1 MTDKPLHT
9 ALRFYEKGW
18 AIAMPLLR
26 LSSRLRD
33 GFAQRKLETSLPHA
47 DIWIQAASGG
57 EAYLAWTLLERLE
70 PVGPLRVLV
79 TTNTR
84 QGLDII
90 GKASAALARANPA
103 LTLFP
108 AWFPFDRPSIMAAA
122 VSRVNPKLAVLL
134 ESELWPGFMH
144 ALKSRKCPVLIIN
157 GRMTKK
163 SMSAYRRFPGTC
175 KALRPDRILAI
186 SRKDAQRFETVFGQG
201 ATAVMHNIKFDSLA
215 VDGSD
220 EKNKNPA
227 GFMAHL
233 IPTGARFLVL
243 GSIRQEEE
251 TNIAQIIQKINRARP
266 DVITGLFP
274 RHLERVAHWKK
285 ALSGLGLSWHLR
297 SGIEKPVRSGDII
310 LWDVFGELA
319 GAYAAADAVFVG
331 GSLAPL
337 GGQNFLEP
345 LACGTVPVIGFSYEN
360 FSWVGEEIFRR
371 GLVIKT
377 RNSKEA
383 AEAMIRQLD
392 NPVPRRETAAKAKK
406 FIAARQGGARKA
418 CEVIEK
424 TLGDEKNAA

>member
-9 ALRFYEKGW
+9 AFQVYEKGW
-18 AIAMPLLR
+18 ALAMPLLR
-26 LSSRLRD
+26 LSRRLQD
-33 GFAQRKLETSLPHA
+33 GFAHRKLETSLPYA
-47 DIWIQAASGG
+47 DLWIQAASGG
-57 EAYLAWTLLERLE
+57 EAYLAWTLLEHLRTTA
-70 PVGPLRVLV
+70 PLRVLV

-84 QGLDII
+84 QGMDII
-90 GKASAALARANPA
+90 GKAAAALARINPA

-108 AWFPFDRPSIMAAA
+108 AWFPFDRPSTMAAA
-122 VSRVNPKLAVLL
+122 VSQVNPKLAVLL
-134 ESELWPGFMH
+134 ESEMWPGFMH

-186 SRKDAQRFETVFGQG
+186 SREDAHRFETVFGQG
-201 ATAVMHNIKFDSLA
+201 TAGVMNNIKFDSLA
-215 VDGSD
+215 VDLSD
-220 EKNKNPA
+220 KNCENPT

-233 IPTGARFLVL
+233 IPAGARFLVL
-243 GSIRQEEE
+243 GSIRREEE
-251 TNIAQIIQKINRARP
+251 ANIAQIIQKTNRARP

-274 RHLERVAHWKK
+274 RHLERVEHWKK
-285 ALSGLGLSWHLR
+285 ALSGLGLRWRLR
-297 SGIEKPVRSGDII
+297 SGIEKPVQGGDII

-345 LACGTVPVIGFSYEN
+345 LACGTVPVIGPSHEN
-360 FSWVGEEIFRR
+360 FSWVGEEIFRS

-377 RNSKEA
+377 RDSDEA
-383 AEAMIRQLD
+383 ADAIIRQLKD
-392 NPVPRRETAAKAKK
+392 PLPHPEIASKAMAY
-406 FIAARQGGARKA
+406 ITARQGGARRA

-424 TLGDEKNAA
+424 ILGDEKNAA